1 MSAEKTAPEISA
13 EPVGTTTDRTRN
25 SVPFAIDPSEKKRIL
40 NRLKR
45 LEGQVRG
52 LQRMVD
58 EERSCREILTLLSGV
73 RSALDATGDA
83 VLENYLRR
91 CQADFGGGSGE
102 VGDLLAAV
110 KLARG

>member
-1 MSAEKTAPEISA
+1 MGQQTHEEDKSKI
-13 EPVGTTTDRTRN
+13 
-25 SVPFAIDPSEKKRIL
+25 I

-52 LQRMVD
+52 LQNMVQD
-58 EERSCREILTLLSGV
+58 ERECQEILTLLSGV

-83 VLENYLRR
+83 ILECYLEE
-91 CQADFGGGSGE
+91 CQPQLEDGKLNVKE
-102 VGDLLAAV
+102 VIKTV

>member
-1 MSAEKTAPEISA
+1 MSAPETA
-13 EPVGTTTDRTRN
+13 TDTART
-25 SVPFAIDPSEKKRIL
+25 VPFSIDDTEKRRIL

-52 LQRMVD
+52 LQRMID
-58 EERSCREILTLLSGV
+58 EERPCRDILTLLSGV

-91 CQADFGGGSGE
+91 CQADFEAGGGD
-102 VGDLLAAV
+102 VGDLMAAV

>member
-1 MSAEKTAPEISA
+1 MVGQTAKKDSE
-13 EPVGTTTDRTRN
+13 TTGPKQDDK
-25 SVPFAIDPSEKKRIL
+25 IKII

-52 LQRMVD
+52 LQNMIQNDR
-58 EERSCREILTLLSGV
+58 ECQEILTLLSGV

-83 VLENYLRR
+83 ILECYLQECQPELEN
-91 CQADFGGGSGE
+91 GE
-102 VGDLLAAV
+102 LDIKEVIKTV